1 MKDHYGTYLLKPTA
15 KTKLR
20 EWIGKDIKQAARD
33 VELNELLSEIDD
45 TGKAKIVF
53 QHVCGSIVK
62 ITIGD
67 IVIR

>member
-1 MKDHYGTYLLKPTA
+1 MKDHYSAYLLKPTA

-20 EWIGKDIKQAARD
+20 EWIGKDVNQAAKS
-33 VELNELLSEIDD
+33 VEFNDLLDEIDD

-53 QHVCGSIVK
+53 QHVCGAIVK